1 MGLSLDL
8 AFPGERLSSISK
20 CSFTQSGE
28 DQSDRPFVLHD
39 NSDESD
45 CSPRNTTTEPS
56 SGSATETMDQHGK
69 EDARGIE
76 NETSSFES
84 AVTAD
89 PDEVMAKGDEAPSS
103 TLSALPDSM
112 IWMQP
117 QDFLAL
123 LKADLSQLTEEPD
136 SEVTTT
142 LDTGLSETTT
152 PESEDALPADV
163 PDRHSRSA
171 STTRTVV
178 DPAQTVLSASL
189 ITSPLGVW
197 LTTPVAAK
205 VDISAVAGS
214 SDTMTDTLWALSSPA
229 DGVDAVEPESLDAN
243 KITLAAPIISS
254 SNAARGSGFTTADS
268 GALSGTAIVSA
279 MTQTPGNEATAPL
292 TSGLAS
298 GAMLSVGEDGEAS
311 RQSPHGTRMTASS
324 TVAGATTAPLTSSGL
339 LAPSFLSPPA
349 SSPLVVDTSR
359 SAWSQQLV
367 DSLGERMHLQA
378 SQQLQQATI
387 RLDPPELGRLEV
399 TVRQEHDRLSVQIS
413 TSNSSLRDALQES
426 REQLRQILIPEYGA
440 GVEVEI
446 NYSGD
451 GRQQTQAQ
459 ALLDEAVMSNGLLS
473 SAGGEALDS
482 IARVVNTG
490 LLDTLV

>member
-8 AFPGERLSSISK
+8 AFPGERLSSIAK
-20 CSFTQSGE
+20 CSFTRSGE
-28 DQSDRPFVLHD
+28 DQSDTPFVLHD
-39 NSDESD
+39 NSSESD

-56 SGSATETMDQHGK
+56 SGSATETMEQHGN
-69 EDARGIE
+69 EDARVIE

-84 AVTAD
+84 AVMAD
-89 PDEVMAKGDEAPSS
+89 TDEGMVKGDEAPSS

-123 LKADLSQLTEEPD
+123 LKADLNQLTTESA
-136 SEVTTT
+136 SEVTTA
-142 LDTGLSETTT
+142 LASVLAETTSSV
-152 PESEDALPADV
+152 SEDALPADV
-163 PDRHSRSA
+163 PDRHTLSA
-171 STTRTVV
+171 STTKTAV
-178 DPAQTVLSASL
+178 DPAVTVLSASL

-197 LTTPVAAK
+197 LTTPVTAQ
-205 VDISAVAGS
+205 VDTSAEAS
-214 SDTMTDTLWALSSPA
+214 SGGTMVDTLLALSSPV
-229 DGVDAVEPESLDAN
+229 DGFDAVEPESLDAN
-243 KITLAAPIISS
+243 NITLAAPIISA
-254 SNAARGSGFTTADS
+254 SNAARESGFSTADS
-268 GALSGTAIVSA
+268 DVLSGSTTVSA
-279 MTQTPGNEATAPL
+279 MTQMPGEEASAPL
-292 TSGLAS
+292 TPGLAA
-298 GAMLSVGEDGEAS
+298 GAILSVGEDGEAL
-311 RQSPHGTRMTASS
+311 RQSPHGTRMAASS
-324 TVAGATTAPLTSSGL
+324 AVAGATTAPLTSSGL
-339 LAPSFLSPPA
+339 LVPSFLSPSA

-359 SAWSQQLV
+359 STWSQQLV
-367 DSLGERMHLQA
+367 DSLGERVHLQA

-451 GRQQTQAQ
+451 DRQQTQAQ
-459 ALLDEAVMSNGLLS
+459 ALLDEAVMSNGLQS
-473 SAGGEALDS
+473 SGGGEASDS

>member
-20 CSFTQSGE
+20 CSLTQSGE
-28 DQSDRPFVLHD
+28 DQSDTPFVLHD
-39 NSDESD
+39 HSDESETPVR
-45 CSPRNTTTEPS
+45 STTTEPS
-56 SGSATETMDQHGK
+56 SGPSTETMDQNCN
-69 EDARGIE
+69 EDAHAIE
-76 NETSSFES
+76 SETSSFEAAET
-84 AVTAD
+84 AVT
-89 PDEVMAKGDEAPSS
+89 DEVIAKGDEAPAS

-123 LKADLSQLTEEPD
+123 LKADLNQLTTESASD
-136 SEVTTT
+136 VTTA
-142 LDTGLSETTT
+142 LAPVLAETTSSV
-152 PESEDALPADV
+152 SEDALSADV
-163 PDRHSRSA
+163 PDRHTLSA
-171 STTRTVV
+171 STTTTAV
-178 DPAQTVLSASL
+178 DPAVTVLSASL

-197 LTTPVAAK
+197 LTTPLAAQ
-205 VDISAVAGS
+205 VDTSAEAS
-214 SDTMTDTLWALSSPA
+214 SGGTMVDTLWALRSPT
-229 DGVDAVEPESLDAN
+229 DGFDAVEPESLDAN
-243 KITLAAPIISS
+243 SIKLAVPIISA
-254 SNAARGSGFTTADS
+254 SNAARESGFTTAGS
-268 GALSGTAIVSA
+268 GALSGSTTFSA
-279 MTQTPGNEATAPL
+279 MTPTPGEEATAPL
-292 TSGLAS
+292 TPGPAI
-298 GAMLSVGEDGEAS
+298 GAMLSVGVDGEAL
-311 RQSPHGTRMTASS
+311 RQSPHGTRMAASS
-324 TVAGATTAPLTSSGL
+324 AVAGATTAPLTSSGL

-367 DSLGERMHLQA
+367 DSLGERVHLQA
-378 SQQLQQATI
+378 SQQLKQATI

-451 GRQQTQAQ
+451 GRQQAQAQ
-459 ALLDEAVMSNGLLS
+459 ALLDEAVMSNGLLPS
-473 SAGGEALDS
+473 GGGEASDS
-482 IARVVNTG
+482 IATVVNTG